1 MEKLRIIVGFGIAL
15 VWLGSVAVHGQGAQA
30 VEEDQTPDSK
40 VETKVIEQAIE
51 EASEEG
57 QEQEQ
62 EMRAVQRGS
71 LGGSMQTPGF

>member
-1 MEKLRIIVGFGIAL
+1 MTWLTGVHRMEKLRIIVGFGIAL

-57 QEQEQ
+57 REQEQ
-62 EMRAVQRGS
+62 DELERRVD
-71 LGGSMQTPGF
+71 